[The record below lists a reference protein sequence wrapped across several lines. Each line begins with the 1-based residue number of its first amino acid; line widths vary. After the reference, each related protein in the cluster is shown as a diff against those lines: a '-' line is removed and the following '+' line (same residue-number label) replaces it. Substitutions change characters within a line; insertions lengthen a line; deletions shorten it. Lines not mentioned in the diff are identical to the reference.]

1 MIDRIKSE
9 GILRYGKTSR
19 LVVDVDKDLAKYYRT
34 FIPKHISFNVPM
46 HSPHITVIRTGHE
59 KPLDMERWGEREGE
73 VIEFK
78 YDPEIN
84 IGQTYIWLSVHCKK
98 LELIREELGLD
109 ACFDKFKWFH
119 ITIANMK

>member
-1 MIDRIKSE
+1 
-9 GILRYGKTSR
+9 
-19 LVVDVDKDLAKYYRT
+19 
-34 FIPKHISFNVPM
+34 
-46 HSPHITVIRTGHE
+46 
-59 KPLDMERWGEREGE
+59 MERWGEREGE

-119 ITIANMK
+119 ITIANMKQAGVAEGQTHRTQRKDMLNISKFEP